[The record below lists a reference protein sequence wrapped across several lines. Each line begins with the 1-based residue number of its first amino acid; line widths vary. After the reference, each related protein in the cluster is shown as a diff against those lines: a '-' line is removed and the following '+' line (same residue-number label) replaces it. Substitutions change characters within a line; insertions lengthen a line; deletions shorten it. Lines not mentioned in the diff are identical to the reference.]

1 MATRWVL
8 NRQFVA
14 QPLNP
19 DRRRWVLDS
28 TDDAAR
34 GSHLQIA
41 FQNCDPAAALR
52 PGDAGP
58 MESRPIEIRS
68 IVEQLNDGPLRLFLI
83 DSARG
88 ALSVSAR
95 TVSVHESP
103 GAQYRDVLPP
113 RPVPLA
119 QRWLWRLLLAALRI
133 PVVFPLVARLRRR
146 RTNA

>member
-14 QPLNP
+14 QPLDP
-19 DRRRWVLDS
+19 DRRRWVLES

-41 FQNCDPAAALR
+41 FQNCDPAAAPHPR
-52 PGDAGP
+52 EEGP
-58 MESRPIEIRS
+58 MESGPIEIRS
-68 IVEQLNDGPLRLFLI
+68 IVELSNARPLRVFLI

-95 TVSVHESP
+95 TVYVHESP
-103 GAQYRDVLPP
+103 GTQYRDVLPP
-113 RPVPLA
+113 RRVPLA

-133 PVVFPLVARLRRR
+133 PGVFPLVARIRRR
-146 RTNA
+146 RTKA